1 MDWTNK
7 NANPEKLVSI
17 GQEIDVMIL
26 DIDPE
31 RRRISLGIKQC
42 QPNPWSKFIE
52 NNNVGDI
59 ITGKIKSITDFGI
72 FIGLDDGIDGLVHLS
87 DLSWTE
93 SGEIAVRN
101 YKKGDELKT
110 ILLSGDIDRERI
122 SLGVKQLTVN
132 KFQEYV
138 QQNPKGTI
146 IKGKVIEKNAKNI
159 TLQLDSDIT
168 GNLKL
173 SELNPDKN
181 VDTVNIDDE
190 IEVIITNIDKKNQV
204 INISMKAL
212 EKHLENEAL
221 DEYNQNNESVGNS
234 LGDILKEQIDK

>member
-1 MDWTNK
+1 
-7 NANPEKLVSI
+7 
-17 GQEIDVMIL
+17 MI
-26 DIDPE
+26 
-31 RRRISLGIKQC
+31 
-42 QPNPWSKFIE
+42 
-52 NNNVGDI
+52 
-59 ITGKIKSITDFGI
+59 DFGI

-146 IKGKVIEKNAKNI
+146 VKGKVIEKNAKNI
-159 TLQLDSDIT
+159 SLQLDSDIT

>member
-1 MDWTNK
+1 M
-7 NANPEKLVSI
+7 
-17 GQEIDVMIL
+17 
-26 DIDPE
+26 
-31 RRRISLGIKQC
+31 
-42 QPNPWSKFIE
+42 
-52 NNNVGDI
+52 
-59 ITGKIKSITDFGI
+59 
-72 FIGLDDGIDGLVHLS
+72 
-87 DLSWTE
+87 
-93 SGEIAVRN
+93 
-101 YKKGDELKT
+101 
-110 ILLSGDIDRERI
+110 
-122 SLGVKQLTVN
+122 
-132 KFQEYV
+132 
-138 QQNPKGTI
+138 
-146 IKGKVIEKNAKNI
+146 IEKNAKNI
-159 TLQLDSDIT
+159 SLQLDSDIT

>member
-1 MDWTNK
+1 M
-7 NANPEKLVSI
+7 
-17 GQEIDVMIL
+17 
-26 DIDPE
+26 
-31 RRRISLGIKQC
+31 
-42 QPNPWSKFIE
+42 
-52 NNNVGDI
+52 
-59 ITGKIKSITDFGI
+59 
-72 FIGLDDGIDGLVHLS
+72 
-87 DLSWTE
+87 
-93 SGEIAVRN
+93 
-101 YKKGDELKT
+101 
-110 ILLSGDIDRERI
+110 LSGDIDRERI
-122 SLGVKQLTVN
+122 SLGVKQHTVN
-132 KFQEYV
+132 KFQEYI

-146 IKGKVIEKNAKNI
+146 VKGTVTEKNAKNI
-159 TLQLDSDIT
+159 TLQLDSDIA

-190 IEVIITNIDKKNQV
+190 FEVIITNIDKKNQV

>member
-1 MDWTNK
+1 M
-7 NANPEKLVSI
+7 
-17 GQEIDVMIL
+17 
-26 DIDPE
+26 
-31 RRRISLGIKQC
+31 
-42 QPNPWSKFIE
+42 
-52 NNNVGDI
+52 
-59 ITGKIKSITDFGI
+59 
-72 FIGLDDGIDGLVHLS
+72 S

-173 SELNPDKN
+173 SELNPDK
-181 VDTVNIDDE
+181 
-190 IEVIITNIDKKNQV
+190 
-204 INISMKAL
+204 M
-212 EKHLENEAL
+212 
-221 DEYNQNNESVGNS
+221 
-234 LGDILKEQIDK
+234 